1 MVFRN
6 LMKNFHS
13 QKKNHVKNG
22 RNYKIKIFKDSI
34 KFYLPRVE
42 GYNDIIKEITS
53 KYGALSIFE
62 FDGYFEGKFEP
73 TKYIRVEIHT
83 NRVNKE
89 KMMKFANTIR
99 IDLKQK
105 SLAFEFNNNLILV
118 EDKND

>member
-1 MVFRN
+1 MNTRDKPSTKKHIRN
-6 LMKNFHS
+6 EKI
-13 QKKNHVKNG
+13 
-22 RNYKIKIFKDSI
+22 YKIKIFNDSI

-42 GYNDIIKEITS
+42 GYNDIIKDITL

-83 NRVNKE
+83 NDVNTE
-89 KMMKFANTIR
+89 KMIEFANEVR
-99 IDLKQK
+99 INLKQK

-118 EDKND
+118 ESDN

>member
-1 MVFRN
+1 MNTHGKSPIKNRTRN
-6 LMKNFHS
+6 
-13 QKKNHVKNG
+13 KK
-22 RNYKIKIFKDSI
+22 NYKIKMFNDSI

-42 GYNDIIKEITS
+42 GYNDIIKDITL

-83 NRVNKE
+83 NNVNIE
-89 KMMKFANTIR
+89 KMIEFANEVR
-99 IDLKQK
+99 INLKQE

-118 EDKND
+118 ESDN

>member
-1 MVFRN
+1 MSTYDDTSPKSPN
-6 LMKNFHS
+6 S
-13 QKKNHVKNG
+13 YKKS
-22 RNYKIKIFKDSI
+22 YKIKTFNDSI

-42 GYNDIIKEITS
+42 GYNDIIKDITL

-83 NRVNKE
+83 NDVNTE
-89 KMMKFANTIR
+89 KMIEFANEVR
-99 IDLKQK
+99 IKLKQK

-118 EDKND
+118 

>member
-1 MVFRN
+1 MNAFDHSSTKKYT
-6 LMKNFHS
+6 KNE
-13 QKKNHVKNG
+13 K
-22 RNYKIKIFKDSI
+22 NYKIKTFEDSI

-42 GYNDIIKEITS
+42 GYNDIIKDITL

-83 NRVNKE
+83 NGVNQE
-89 KMMKFANTIR
+89 KMMEFANKIR
-99 IDLKQK
+99 INLKQK

-118 EDKND
+118 ER

>member
-1 MVFRN
+1 MN
-6 LMKNFHS
+6 TS
-13 QKKNHVKNG
+13 DDTSTKNHTRYKKI
-22 RNYKIKIFKDSI
+22 YKIKTFNDSI

-42 GYNDIIKEITS
+42 GYNDIIKDITL

-83 NRVNKE
+83 NDVNTE
-89 KMMKFANTIR
+89 NMIEFANEVR
-99 IDLKQK
+99 INLKQK

-118 EDKND
+118 ESDN

>member
-1 MVFRN
+1 MN
-6 LMKNFHS
+6 TPNKS
-13 QKKNHVKNG
+13 STKNHI
-22 RNYKIKIFKDSI
+22 RNEKIYKIKIFNDSI

-42 GYNDIIKEITS
+42 GYNDIIKDITL

-83 NRVNKE
+83 NDVNTE
-89 KMMKFANTIR
+89 KMIEFANEVR
-99 IDLKQK
+99 IKLKQQ

-118 EDKND
+118 ESDN

>member
-1 MVFRN
+1 MNTFDHSSTKKYT
-6 LMKNFHS
+6 KNE
-13 QKKNHVKNG
+13 K
-22 RNYKIKIFKDSI
+22 NYKIKTFKNSI

-42 GYNDIIKEITS
+42 GYNDIIKDITL

-83 NRVNKE
+83 NGVNQE
-89 KMMKFANTIR
+89 KMMEFANKIR
-99 IDLKQK
+99 INLKQK

-118 EDKND
+118 ER

>member
-1 MVFRN
+1 MNTHGKSSIKNRN
-6 LMKNFHS
+6 RN
-13 QKKNHVKNG
+13 KK
-22 RNYKIKIFKDSI
+22 NYKIKMFNDSI

-42 GYNDIIKEITS
+42 GYNDIIKDITL

-83 NRVNKE
+83 NNLNIE
-89 KMMKFANTIR
+89 KMIEFANEVR
-99 IDLKQK
+99 INLKQE

-118 EDKND
+118 ESDK

>member
-1 MVFRN
+1 MNTHGKSSIKNRTRN
-6 LMKNFHS
+6 
-13 QKKNHVKNG
+13 KK
-22 RNYKIKIFKDSI
+22 NYKIKMFNDSI

-42 GYNDIIKEITS
+42 GYNDIIKDITL

-83 NRVNKE
+83 NNVNIE
-89 KMMKFANTIR
+89 KMIEFANEVR
-99 IDLKQK
+99 IKLKQT

-118 EDKND
+118 ESDK

>member
-1 MVFRN
+1 MNTHDKWPIKNRTRN
-6 LMKNFHS
+6 
-13 QKKNHVKNG
+13 KK
-22 RNYKIKIFKDSI
+22 NYKIKMFHDSI

-42 GYNDIIKEITS
+42 GYNDIIKDITL

-83 NRVNKE
+83 NNVNIE
-89 KMMKFANTIR
+89 KMIEFANEVR
-99 IDLKQK
+99 INLKQE

-118 EDKND
+118 ESDN

>member
-1 MVFRN
+1 
-6 LMKNFHS
+6 MKNLHS
-13 QKKNHVKNG
+13 QTQHNAKKE
-22 RNYKIKIFKDSI
+22 RNEKIKTFKDAI

-42 GYNDIIKEITS
+42 GYNDIIKDITL

-62 FDGYFEGKFEP
+62 FDGFFEGKFEP
-73 TKYIRVEIHT
+73 TKYIRLEIHA

-89 KMMKFANTIR
+89 KMMEFANTIR
-99 IDLKQK
+99 INLKQK

>member
-1 MVFRN
+1 MNTRDKPSTKKHIRN
-6 LMKNFHS
+6 EKI
-13 QKKNHVKNG
+13 
-22 RNYKIKIFKDSI
+22 YKIKIFNDSI

-42 GYNDIIKEITS
+42 GYNDIIKDITL

-83 NRVNKE
+83 NDVNTE
-89 KMMKFANTIR
+89 KMIEFANEVR
-99 IDLKQK
+99 INLQQE

-118 EDKND
+118 ESDN